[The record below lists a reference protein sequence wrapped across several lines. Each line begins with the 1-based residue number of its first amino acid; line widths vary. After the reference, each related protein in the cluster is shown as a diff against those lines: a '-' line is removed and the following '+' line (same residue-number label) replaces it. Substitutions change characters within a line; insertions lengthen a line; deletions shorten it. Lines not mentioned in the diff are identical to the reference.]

1 MRNKIK
7 IALIGPGLIG
17 KKHIRLIKENSNT
30 ELSAIVAPDNHE
42 NHAIATEEGAPLF
55 ENLGNCLRV
64 CSIDA
69 VILASPNEFHA
80 DQARICI
87 DLDVPV
93 LIEKPITSIV
103 EEGIALVKLAKMKD
117 AKVLVG
123 HHRTYSP
130 IFSRAVEIIKRGQLG
145 KLVSIIGSAQFYK
158 PSHYFDDGPWRKSLG
173 GGPILINLIHEI
185 SNMRMLMGEIKAVQ
199 AISSSGIRGYEVED
213 TVAINLIF
221 QNGALGTF
229 LLSDTAASAKS
240 WEQTSRENPSY
251 PTYMDED
258 CYSISGTNG
267 SLSIP
272 TMRLKYYSQEVDP
285 SWWTPFLE
293 AVEDVERLD
302 PLKVQLEHF
311 VRVIRGEELPMVTA
325 EDGLKNLIITEAI
338 RESIKENQ
346 WLKFG
351 RINFPNLILPLY

>member
-1 MRNKIK
+1 MVRDKIK

-17 KKHIRLIKENSNT
+17 KKHICLIKENSNT
-30 ELSAIVAPDNHE
+30 ELSAIVAPDNYE
-42 NHAIATEEGAPLF
+42 NHDIAITEGVPLF
-55 ENLGNCLRV
+55 EDLESCLNV
-64 CSIDA
+64 CNIDA
-69 VILASPNEFHA
+69 AILASPNEFHA
-80 DQARICI
+80 DQARVCI
-87 DLDVPV
+87 DLGIPA
-93 LIEKPITSIV
+93 LIEKPITSTV
-103 EEGIALVKLAKMKD
+103 EEGIALVKLAKMKG

-130 IFSRAVEIIKRGQLG
+130 ILLRAAEVIKCGRLG

-158 PSHYFDDGPWRKSLG
+158 PSHYFDDGPWRKKLG

-199 AISSSGIRGYEVED
+199 ALASSDIRGYDVED

-221 QNGALGTF
+221 QSGALGTF
-229 LLSDTAASAKS
+229 LLSDTAATAKS

-258 CYSISGTNG
+258 CYSISGTQG

-272 TMRLKYYSQEVDP
+272 TMRLKYYGHEVDP

-311 VRVIRGEELPMVTA
+311 VRVIKGEALPMVTA

-338 RESIKENQ
+338 RKSIKE
-346 WLKFG
+346 KS
-351 RINFPNLILPLY
+351 IVEIK

>member
-1 MRNKIK
+1 VVRDKIK

-17 KKHIRLIKENSNT
+17 KKHICLIKENPNT
-30 ELSAIVAPDNHE
+30 ELSVIVAPDNHV
-42 NHAIATEEGAPLF
+42 NHDIATAEGVPLF
-55 ENLGNCLRV
+55 EDLENCLRA
-64 CSIDA
+64 CKIDA
-69 VILASPNEFHA
+69 AILASPNEFHA
-80 DQARICI
+80 DQATVCI
-87 DLDVPV
+87 NLGVPV
-93 LIEKPITSIV
+93 LIEKPITSTV
-103 EEGIALVKLAKMKD
+103 EEGIALVKLAKMKG

-130 IFSRAVEIIKRGQLG
+130 ILLRAAEVIKRGRLG

-158 PSHYFDDGPWRKSLG
+158 PLHYFDDGPWRKNLG

-199 AISSSGIRGYEVED
+199 AVASSDIRGYEVED

-229 LLSDTAASAKS
+229 LLSDTAATAKS

-258 CYSISGTNG
+258 CYSISGTQG

-272 TMRLKYYSQEVDP
+272 TMRLKYYGHEVDP

-293 AVEDVERLD
+293 AVEDVDRLD

-311 VRVIRGEELPMVTA
+311 VRVIKGGELPMVTA

-338 RESIKENQ
+338 RESIKEKSMVEIQ
-346 WLKFG
+346 AYKF
-351 RINFPNLILPLY
+351 F

>member
-1 MRNKIK
+1 MINKIK

-17 KKHIRLIKENSNT
+17 KKHLCLVNENSNT
-30 ELSAIVAPDNHE
+30 ELSAIVAPDNDE
-42 NHAIATEEGAPLF
+42 NHAIAIAEGVPLF
-55 ENLGNCLRV
+55 ESLESCLTV
-64 CSIDA
+64 SNIDG

-80 DQARICI
+80 DQAKVCV
-87 DLDVPV
+87 DLGVPV
-93 LIEKPITSIV
+93 LIEKPITSTV
-103 EEGIALVKLAKMKD
+103 EEGVALVKLAKMKG

-130 IFSRAVEIIKRGQLG
+130 ILLRAEEVIKRGRLG
-145 KLVSIIGSAQFYK
+145 RLVSIIGSAQFYK
-158 PSHYFDDGPWRKSLG
+158 PSHYFDDGPWRKNLG

-199 AISSSGIRGYEVED
+199 AIASSGIRGYEVED

-229 LLSDTAASAKS
+229 LLSDTAATAKS
-240 WEQTSRENPSY
+240 WEQTSRENSSYPSY
-251 PTYMDED
+251 ADED
-258 CYSISGTNG
+258 CYSISGTQG

-272 TMRLKYYSQEVDP
+272 TMRLKYYGHDADP
-285 SWWTPFLE
+285 SWWTPFSE
-293 AVEDVERLD
+293 AIEDVERLD

-311 VRVIRGEELPMVTA
+311 VRVIKGEELPMVTA

-338 RESIKENQ
+338 RKSIKEKSMVEIQ
-346 WLKFG
+346 AYKF
-351 RINFPNLILPLY
+351 F